1 MKKITIL
8 FGIILTMFL
17 LTGGSLFAQ
26 QAKIE
31 KSQLKGLIREFK
43 GEPGFEGINL
53 GSMLLSIAKL
63 ADDEDAAAFKG
74 IKSMT
79 IADFS
84 GRDANARDKFKKKFS
99 KLASGVEVLM
109 EVNDTGETVK
119 MYGTCLPDG
128 QTIENLII
136 YCEEDGALIC
146 LWGTINSKDIDVVSE
161 EVR

>member
-1 MKKITIL
+1 
-8 FGIILTMFL
+8 MFL

-63 ADDEDAAAFKG
+63 ADD
-74 IKSMT
+74 
-79 IADFS
+79 
-84 GRDANARDKFKKKFS
+84 
-99 KLASGVEVLM
+99 
-109 EVNDTGETVK
+109 TGETVK